1 VGSACVDV
9 FAHADLRL
17 PRGAR
22 RQDQANL
29 HEVLRVAVWYP
40 AVQVLPRKLLKV
52 LQVHGTP
59 RADRRQ
65 LCVQE
70 DPDPVALQ
78 HPRRGQPAHRQDRSS
93 QFFTGQGDVRAVRG
107 AGPRGQR
114 EAARLREWSEE
125 TQVGDPR
132 GPQGVQAQ
140 RQDLKDLSRL

>member
-1 VGSACVDV
+1 MGSACVDV

-29 HEVLRVAVWYP
+29 HEVLRVAVCHP
-40 AVQVLPRKLLKV
+40 AVQVLPRELLKV
-52 LQVHGTP
+52 LQVHGTAG
-59 RADRRQ
+59 ADRRQ
-65 LCVQE
+65 LCVQG

-78 HPRRGQPAHRQDRSS
+78 HSQRGEQAHRQDRSS

-114 EAARLREWSEE
+114 EAARVCEWSEE
-125 TQVGDPR
+125 AQVGDPR